1 MKIVLVGP
9 TYPLRGGIARYGTHL
24 LGAMNK
30 RHECLGVGFK
40 KLYPSRLFPGEGQ
53 VELGEMPASG
63 AEALPLLHYA
73 DPFTWQKALS
83 DIRQFSPYCVVLT
96 WWVPFWA
103 VHLGWLARRLSRV
116 CPVIF
121 ICHNVLPHESR
132 WYDARMTRWTLKAAN
147 RFIVHS
153 EDNCGE
159 LLNWFPEARVIRREH
174 PIYYS
179 DALPKVSRDNARRAL
194 GVKGR
199 MLLFFGFVRPYK
211 GLDVALEALA
221 RVGNDL
227 EDVNLWVAGEFWE
240 DEQRYRRQVDQL
252 HLGDRVTIEAG
263 YMTDEELAL
272 RLSACDG
279 VVLPYRKATGSGVL
293 ASAYAMNRPVI
304 ATRTGCFKEMVF
316 PGETGLLTEPGSS
329 DGLAQAIEEFY
340 SDGGPDR
347 FSPGL
352 ERVRQRFTW
361 DGIVD
366 AVEELASDG

>member
-24 LGAMNK
+24 LGALHE

-40 KLYPSRLFPGEGQ
+40 KLYPSLLFPGEGQ
-53 VELGEMPASG
+53 AELGEIPASG
-63 AEALPLLHYA
+63 AKALPLLHYGN
-73 DPFTWQKALS
+73 PFTWHGVLNR
-83 DIRQFSPYCVVLT
+83 IRRVSPSCVVLT

-103 VHLGWLARRLSRV
+103 VHIGWLGRRLSRV

-121 ICHNVLPHESR
+121 LCHNVLPHESR
-132 WYDARMTRWTLKAAN
+132 WWDARITRWALKAAH

-153 EDNCGE
+153 DDNRQE

-179 DALPKVSRDNARRAL
+179 NARPNISRDEARRKL

-199 MLLFFGFVRPYK
+199 MLLFFGFVRSYK

-221 RVGNDL
+221 RVRDDL
-227 EDVNLWVAGEFWE
+227 EDVNLWVTGEFWE
-240 DEQRYRRQVDQL
+240 DEQRYHRQISQL
-252 HLGDRVTIEAG
+252 QLSDRVTIEAG

-279 VVLPYRKATGSGVL
+279 VVLPYRRATGSGVL

-304 ATRTGCFKEMVF
+304 ATNTGCFKEMVL
-316 PGETGLLTEPGSS
+316 PGETGLLTEPGDAYSLA
-329 DGLAQAIEEFY
+329 DGFLKFF

-352 ERVRQRFTW
+352 EKVRQRFTW